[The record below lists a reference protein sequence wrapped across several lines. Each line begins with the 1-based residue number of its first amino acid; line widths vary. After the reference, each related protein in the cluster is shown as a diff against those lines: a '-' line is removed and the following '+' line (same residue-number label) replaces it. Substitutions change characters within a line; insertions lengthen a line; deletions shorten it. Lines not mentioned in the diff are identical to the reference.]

1 MELLKNSNFCQCIS
15 NIYTNAYH
23 ISQFLLLN
31 KYLLAPVP
39 KPWPLDPGPKSLAPS
54 PWPQALTPSP
64 GPYVRFCNFKL
75 ILKVLQYYHCQ
86 GIIIIV
92 IVMASGDRFN
102 FHPCQRKMFT
112 YLTVFFAA
120 KDTNWFQ

>member
-31 KYLLAPVP
+31 KYLLV
-39 KPWPLDPGPKSLAPS
+39 
-54 PWPQALTPSP
+54 P